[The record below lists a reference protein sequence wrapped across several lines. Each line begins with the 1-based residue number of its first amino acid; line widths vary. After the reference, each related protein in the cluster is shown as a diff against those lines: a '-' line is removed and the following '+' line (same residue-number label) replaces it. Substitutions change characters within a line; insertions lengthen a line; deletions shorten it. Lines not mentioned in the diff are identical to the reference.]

1 MTLPTHSPAP
11 APTPPWASTGL
22 LDRLRRRLRRRW
34 VLHRRWLAAG
44 TLALAVL
51 VALRALSPAP
61 APQTDAV
68 VAVRDLPG
76 GQQLRADDLAVR
88 RVPRDVLPEGAVAD
102 TATLVGRTL
111 ASPTRAGEVVTDRRV
126 LDDGLLAA
134 YPGTVA
140 VPARLADAAS
150 RALLRVGDTVDLVA
164 ASPQGRAASVVAASV
179 PVLALPSAGSR
190 PSAGERESGALVVV
204 AVSPDDALRV
214 AQASAAGVIGVV
226 LLG

>member
-1 MTLPTHSPAP
+1 MSDPTPS
-11 APTPPWASTGL
+11 PTPPWASTGP
-22 LDRLRRRLRRRW
+22 LDRLRRRMRRRW

-44 TLALAVL
+44 ALALAVL
-51 VALRALSPAP
+51 AALRAVSPAP
-61 APQTDAV
+61 PPQADAV
-68 VAVRDLPG
+68 VAVRDLTG
-76 GQQLRADDLAVR
+76 GEQLGADDLTVR
-88 RVPRDVLPEGAVAD
+88 PVPRDLLPEGAVTD
-102 TATLVGRTL
+102 TASLVGRTL
-111 ASPTRAGEVVTDRRV
+111 ASPTRAGELVTDRRV
-126 LDDGLLAA
+126 LGEGLLAA
-134 YPGTVA
+134 YPGAVA

-150 RALLRVGDTVDLVA
+150 RRLLRVGDTVDLVA

-190 PSAGERESGALVVV
+190 TSAAGAREAGALVVV

>member
-1 MTLPTHSPAP
+1 MTDPTHS
-11 APTPPWASTGL
+11 PTPPWASARPL
-22 LDRLRRRLRRRW
+22 HRIRRRLRRRW

-61 APQTDAV
+61 PPQTDAV

-76 GQQLRADDLAVR
+76 GQRLGADDLAVR
-88 RVPRDVLPEGAVAD
+88 QVPRDVIPEGAVPD
-102 TATLVGRTL
+102 TAALVGRTL

-126 LDDGLLAA
+126 LDEGLLAA

-140 VPARLADAAS
+140 VPARLADAAA

-179 PVLALPSAGSR
+179 PVLALPSGSR
-190 PSAGERESGALVVV
+190 SPAAGGRESGALVVV

>member
-1 MTLPTHSPAP
+1 MTDPTTS
-11 APTPPWASTGL
+11 PTPPWASSGP
-22 LDRLRRRLRRRW
+22 LDRLRRRVRRRW

-51 VALRALSPAP
+51 VALRAVSPAP
-61 APQTDAV
+61 PPEADAV
-68 VAVRDLPG
+68 VAARDLAG
-76 GQQLRADDLAVR
+76 GQQLSADDVAVR
-88 RVPRDVLPEGAVAD
+88 QVPRDLLPEGAVSD
-102 TATLVGRTL
+102 TAALIGRTL
-111 ASPTRAGEVVTDRRV
+111 ASPTRAGELVTDRRV
-126 LDDGLLAA
+126 LDEGLLAA

-164 ASPQGRAASVVAASV
+164 ASPQGRAASVVAPSV

-190 PSAGERESGALVVV
+190 TTAAGAREAGALVVV
-204 AVSPDDALRV
+204 AVSPEDALRV